1 MKVIIDTNSL
11 LSLVRYYLPFDKE
24 NLLFNFIK
32 EKIEIFKSFV
42 FGEIFINSIEGNT
55 VLSVQEKKDLEF
67 TIGTSTIVYEVKND
81 EIHLITGWNGSRK

>member
-32 EKIEIFKSFV
+32 EKIEIGQIL
-42 FGEIFINSIEGNT
+42 FGLPAAECHEWGKGD
-55 VLSVQEKKDLEF
+55 VLYDVKTGFTKEK
-67 TIGTSTIVYEVKND
+67 
-81 EIHLITGWNGSRK
+81 